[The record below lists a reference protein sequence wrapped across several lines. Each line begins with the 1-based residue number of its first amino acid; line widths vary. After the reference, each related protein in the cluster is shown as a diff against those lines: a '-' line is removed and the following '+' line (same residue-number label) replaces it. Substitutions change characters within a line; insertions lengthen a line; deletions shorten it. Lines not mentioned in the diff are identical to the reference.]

1 MFDFFYK
8 ISITQFIQ
16 NILKLLKIK
25 YIIKIYY
32 IINHILVKLINNFDI
47 FLNNTSDQS
56 CVKKGQTSDISGR
69 MEYLQIKLF
78 ILLFYI
84 FMKITDYRY
93 RFTT

>member
-8 ISITQFIQ
+8 ILITQFIQ

-47 FLNNTSDQS
+47 FLIIQVIKVVLKK
-56 CVKKGQTSDISGR
+56 VKHQIFEDGWSTYKLS
-69 MEYLQIKLF
+69 YLYSYF
-78 ILLFYI
+78 IFL
-84 FMKITDYRY
+84 
-93 RFTT
+93 